1 LRSWITTP
9 SLSLLTATLLA
20 ANKPIIHEY
29 SVPTANSNPTSI
41 SAGPDGALWF
51 TEFLGEKIG
60 RIAVTGTIEEFP
72 GAGFVSGGANGMTT
86 GSDGN
91 LWFTDNSAVISRIC
105 ASTNRPAGCPSI
117 GTIAGYSVPTANS
130 YPTGITAG
138 PDGALWFTE
147 SSVNNIGRINTSG
160 SVPTCPSPI
169 PNPPSCSVSTPC
181 FCEYPVP
188 TANSYPTSISAGPDG
203 ALWFTEFLGEKIGRI
218 CPTTSVP
225 SCPDV
230 GVMTEYSVPGHTGI
244 EGITTGPDG
253 VLWFTGAGYIGRINT
268 SGSVPTCPSPIPNPP
283 SCSVSTP
290 CFCEYPVPSG
300 GQNIYSIT
308 AGPDGALWF
317 TDYDSNQIGRIT
329 TSGVTTEYAVPTAS
343 SHPYGITAGP
353 DGALWFVESSGN
365 KIGQIIPLARRN
377 GIDFSAA
384 ADVPPAPVLAQF
396 AQAGVQYVVAKAPQT
411 GGPLTGEQL
420 DAFSAAGFKTAAYC
434 YLNFI
439 QSVQPP
445 LSGAQ
450 QAQKCINTIGKGRLA
465 TISFIALDIEI
476 AIPPPPT
483 CPGSAGEECL
493 VPPDTANSIISE
505 ALSTIALATPGKQPV
520 IYTAKEFWIP
530 ITGNTTQFNS
540 QPLWTA
546 ATARFEGYVDSA
558 GNLACGI
565 GPASLTPQQHCG
577 NGLPSLTP
585 FTGGIFGGWIA
596 QRGNQYDIGINAP
609 KNRCVGACLFGVQ
622 VDFDVFDSTLFH

>member
-147 SSVNNIGRINTSG
+147 SSVNN
-160 SVPTCPSPI
+160 
-169 PNPPSCSVSTPC
+169 
-181 FCEYPVP
+181 
-188 TANSYPTSISAGPDG
+188 
-203 ALWFTEFLGEKIGRI
+203 
-218 CPTTSVP
+218 
-225 SCPDV
+225 
-230 GVMTEYSVPGHTGI
+230 
-244 EGITTGPDG
+244 
-253 VLWFTGAGYIGRINT
+253 IGRINT